1 MKTRPVPILIGAA
14 QYTQRK
20 DANPALDPLGLMVK
34 ASLHAMR
41 DAGCD
46 ALKSIID
53 TVCVINSFSRDDEL
67 LPFAVSGSLGIR
79 PKNVIYSQIGGNS
92 PQTMVNRVARDIAAG
107 RRRAVLLT
115 GAEAIYSMYKASKG
129 ETVLDWHD
137 NVTFRHLREKNLPV
151 NFDTLLRCGCEHEE
165 EMLKRAGGKYHKVNN
180 SIEEAYDLFLP
191 QFMYPFFETSLRYR
205 SGRSIR
211 EHQLYMGHRYE
222 RFSQVAFGNPYAWT
236 RKKYKAEELT
246 IAAPQNRYVVYPYT
260 VRVIANINVDQSAA
274 LIMTNDADADALGID
289 RSKWVYPMGGA
300 ELDNIW
306 HVTERPR
313 LYDSPPITEA
323 ARLALEQSGLSLS
336 DIDVFDL
343 YSCFPSAVEI
353 SRQAIG
359 ISEDDPRDLT
369 VTGGLA
375 HFGGPGNNY
384 TMHAIASVVERIRRD
399 RRLKAMVT
407 ANGWYNSKHAI
418 GIYGA
423 EPPDH
428 PWEERDDSAAQKAI
442 NAEALPAPVER
453 ADGILTV
460 ESYII
465 RYDQDGQ
472 AERATVIGHL
482 KDGKRTLAEVRADN
496 TVLRKL
502 EHSELVGKKG
512 EVRHDATLHRN
523 WVELHPFDDDNTKVQ
538 LKGHL

>member
-1 MKTRPVPILIGAA
+1 MTNLPIGAISNSRAKNTIIRKGIPGISTDNQTMKTRPVPILIGAA

-20 DANPALDPLGLMVK
+20 DANPVLDPLGLMVK

-41 DAGCD
+41 DAGSD

-53 TVCVINSFSRDDEL
+53 TVCVINSFSRDDEC
-67 LPFAVSGSLGIR
+67 LPLAVSGSLGIR
-79 PKNVIYSQIGGNS
+79 PENVIYSQIGGNS
-92 PQTMVNRVARDIAAG
+92 PQTMVNRLARDIAAG
-107 RRRAVLLT
+107 RKRAVLLT
-115 GAEAIYSMYKASKG
+115 GAEAIYSMHKASKG
-129 ETVLDWHD
+129 KTVLDWQD
-137 NVTFRHLREKNLPV
+137 NVTLRHLREKNLPV
-151 NFDTLLRCGCEHEE
+151 NFDTLLR
-165 EMLKRAGGKYHKVNN
+165 
-180 SIEEAYDLFLP
+180 
-191 QFMYPFFETSLRYR
+191 
-205 SGRSIR
+205 SGAN
-211 EHQLYMGHRYE
+211 M
-222 RFSQVAFGNPYAWT
+222 
-236 RKKYKAEELT
+236 RKKCSRQRAMSTMKSTIPLKKPTISFCRSSCILFSKHPFAIYPAGVSGNTSSIWDTGMNAFPRLPFRIPMPGLGKNTQAEELT

-260 VRVIANINVDQSAA
+260 VRIVANINVDQSAA

-300 ELDNIW
+300 ELNNIW

-336 DIDVFDL
+336 DIGVFDL

-375 HFGGPGNNY
+375 QFGGPGNNY

-428 PWEERDDSAAQKAI
+428 PWEDRDDSAVQKAI
-442 NAEALPAPVER
+442 DAEALPAP
-453 ADGILTV
+453 
-460 ESYII
+460 S
-465 RYDQDGQ
+465 
-472 AERATVIGHL
+472 
-482 KDGKRTLAEVRADN
+482 RTGRRDSDDRGVHN
-496 TVLRKL
+496 SLR
-502 EHSELVGKKG
+502 S
-512 EVRHDATLHRN
+512 
-523 WVELHPFDDDNTKVQ
+523 
-538 LKGHL
+538 

>member
-1 MKTRPVPILIGAA
+1 MTL
-14 QYTQRK
+14 
-20 DANPALDPLGLMVK
+20 
-34 ASLHAMR
+34 
-41 DAGCD
+41 
-46 ALKSIID
+46 
-53 TVCVINSFSRDDEL
+53 
-67 LPFAVSGSLGIR
+67 
-79 PKNVIYSQIGGNS
+79 
-92 PQTMVNRVARDIAAG
+92 
-107 RRRAVLLT
+107 
-115 GAEAIYSMYKASKG
+115 
-129 ETVLDWHD
+129 
-137 NVTFRHLREKNLPV
+137 RHLRKKNLPI
-151 NFDTLLRCGCEHEE
+151 NFETLLRSGCEHEE
-165 EMLKRAGGKYHKVNN
+165 EILKAAGDKYHEVNN
-180 SIEEAYDLFLP
+180 PIEEDYDLFLP
-191 QFMYPFFETSLRYR
+191 QFMYPFFETSLRYL
-205 SGRSIR
+205 SGRDIR

-222 RFSQVAFGNPYAWT
+222 CFSQIAFQNPYSWT

-260 VRVIANINVDQSAA
+260 VRVVANINVDQSAA
-274 LIMTNDADADALGID
+274 LIMTNDADADALGIN

-300 ELDNIW
+300 ELSNIW

-336 DIDVFDL
+336 DIGVFDL

-423 EPPDH
+423 EPSDH
-428 PWEERDDSAAQKAI
+428 PWEDRDDSAVQKAI
-442 NAEALPAPVER
+442 DAEALPAPVER
-453 ADGILTV
+453 AEGILTI
-460 ESYII
+460 EAYII
-465 RYDQDGQ
+465 RYDIEGQ
-472 AERATVIGHL
+472 AERATVIGRL
-482 KDGKRTLAEVRADN
+482 QDGQRALADVRADN
-496 TVLRKL
+496 TALRKL

-512 EVRHDATLHRN
+512 EVRHDATLCRN
-523 WVELHPFDDDNTKVQ
+523 WVQLYPLDEDNT
-538 LKGHL
+538 GCC